1 VRPGPW
7 VGVGAAALLEVAGCA
22 APAPP
27 TNAWLEV
34 EVVRGLGPEQGEAAA
49 RVEVVLDLTP
59 SMAAPLQGESSSLEA
74 ARAGAAQL
82 LRSVPLNVPA
92 TLVAFGS
99 TGPACD
105 APPLV
110 LGPEK
115 GRPPVLALEAE
126 QLTPGTEASLA
137 STLDHVVAAL
147 KAENASEHTRVVVFT
162 SLVPQCGGD
171 LCAAAEKLLAS
182 GATLDLVV
190 FGDRLVPACL
200 RSFVVPGGPPASVLR
215 RTDPEPVSY
224 RLVAAPAGPVRDPL
238 EGTAGERPV
247 PVDAGPGVIELAL
260 TPPLDV
266 PVVLSAGTLLRLRV
280 IDFPGAS
287 PPVRDWVV
295 ETAAPPRGTSEA
307 TSSR

>member
-1 VRPGPW
+1 MRPGSW
-7 VGVGAAALLEVAGCA
+7 IGLLAAAALLEVAGCA
-22 APAPP
+22 APTPP
-27 TNAWLEV
+27 SKAWLEV
-34 EVVRGLGPEQGEAAA
+34 DVARGLASERGAKAA
-49 RVEVVLDLTP
+49 RVEVVMDVTP
-59 SMAAPLQGESSSLEA
+59 SMAATTSGGSSSLEA

-82 LRSVPLNVPA
+82 LRSIPFDVPA

-110 LGPEK
+110 LGPEA
-115 GRPPVLALEAE
+115 GRPPVLALQAE
-126 QLTPGTEASLA
+126 QLTPATEASLA
-137 STLDHVVAAL
+137 STLDSVVAAL
-147 KAENASEHTRVVVFT
+147 AAEKASEHPRVVVFT
-162 SLVPQCGGD
+162 SLAPQCGGD

-190 FGDRLVPACL
+190 LGERLVPACL
-200 RSFVVPGGPPASVLR
+200 RSFVVRGGPPPSVER

-247 PVDAGPGVIELAL
+247 PVDAGPGVVELAL

-280 IDFPGAS
+280 IDFPAAS
-287 PPVRDWVV
+287 PPVRDWLV
-295 ETAAPPRGTSEA
+295 ETAAPPPEA